1 MKNMMKRAGLNL
13 LLVPLLTLF
22 TLVITTT
29 VQADIAGSESLHT
42 APDKSSHADR
52 VHYDKANDQLTVVAD
67 SASLKWLL
75 GRIAQ
80 QSGIEVLFDDQAEDT
95 VSIDIQSESLESGL
109 KHMLK
114 GRNHSMR
121 YSRNQQQKLL
131 LVGVMVLPAGQQDN
145 GRAKRL
151 LAMDDEAFYRAR
163 SQLSLQQVQQM
174 DMANER
180 WQVRLGELPP
190 GYREQL
196 EQKVTTRLRSQAL
209 RNQANAERRKEH
221 EQKSAERKARQL
233 KAQEKMLEGLG
244 PEQRA
249 AYEQRRK
256 ESREQ
261 VKSILFD
268 GQN

>member
-1 MKNMMKRAGLNL
+1 MKRAGLNVL
-13 LLVPLLTLF
+13 LPLLALF
-22 TLVITTT
+22 ILAITTT
-29 VQADIAGSESLHT
+29 VQADNVGSEGVHT
-42 APDKSSHADR
+42 TPDKASHADV

-67 SASLKWLL
+67 AASLKWLL

-80 QSGIEVLFDDQAEDT
+80 QSGIEVLFDDLAEET

-109 KHMLK
+109 KRMLK

-131 LVGVMVLPAGQQDN
+131 LVGVMVLPVGQQDN

-163 SQLSLQQVQQM
+163 SQLSVQQVQQM

-180 WQVRLGELPP
+180 WQVRLDELPP

-196 EQKVTTRLRSQAL
+196 EQKVTTRLRKQAL
-209 RNQANAERRKEH
+209 RDQDNAETRKANK
-221 EQKSAERKARQL
+221 QKSAERKARQL

-261 VKSILFD
+261 VKTILFGD
-268 GQN
+268 QN